1 MSNFSRKLLH
11 DFRHCPHPVDSIPLS
26 VSNGD
31 FMLQNCYMDFKRW
44 YKWKSPACL
53 PNVSSST
60 YFFFL
65 GKGKWG
71 LGDVAKNETPES
83 QITGKIFET
92 RFSQILILVSL
103 WSHFWKWAKLSHS
116 LGSAESF
123 VPWLEILIFGCL
135 TFVKIFQGF
144 FFFTT
149 FSFALNIIIGWPAAA
164 IGKYINP
171 WLSYFPLEL
180 YISR

>member
-1 MSNFSRKLLH
+1 MKEPSVFAKCFLLH
-11 DFRHCPHPVDSIPLS
+11 
-26 VSNGD
+26 
-31 FMLQNCYMDFKRW
+31 W
-44 YKWKSPACL
+44 
-53 PNVSSST
+53 
-60 YFFFL
+60 FFL
-65 GKGKWG
+65 
-71 LGDVAKNETPES
+71 LGEGEVRFRGCGQEWNSRVSK
-83 QITGKIFET
+83 TGKIFET

-135 TFVKIFQGF
+135 MFLKIFHGFF

-171 WLSYFPLEL
+171 WVSYFPLEL